1 LFWTF
6 KFFGSFNGLVN
17 HSLKNP
23 NARIEWSDMMREPHW
38 CEHPILYFES
48 IGHAGLMFEFVA
60 LRDIQEGEEILIN
73 YGQEWQDAWDA
84 HVAKWTPPKYSE
96 LYDTCVR
103 AQQ

>member
-1 LFWTF
+1 
-6 KFFGSFNGLVN
+6 
-17 HSLKNP
+17 
-23 NARIEWSDMMREPHW
+23 
-38 CEHPILYFES
+38 
-48 IGHAGLMFEFVA
+48 MFEFVA

-96 LYDTCVR
+96 SYDTCVR